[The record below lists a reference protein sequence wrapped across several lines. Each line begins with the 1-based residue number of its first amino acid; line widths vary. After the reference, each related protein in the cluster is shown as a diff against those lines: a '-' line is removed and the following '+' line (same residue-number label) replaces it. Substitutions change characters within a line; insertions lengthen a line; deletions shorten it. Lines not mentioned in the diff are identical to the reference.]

1 VVDSCSGV
9 IDSYS
14 RPISGVVVMDLSDG
28 VRDGMEMV
36 ADITEFLFDPP
47 ALADIE
53 IEFPV
58 YPRLSNH
65 TNATHEP
72 YLYGTVWHTTGT
84 SATILLVERSTY
96 SGQYG
101 WTSQQW
107 DEIYLYHKSHRLQ
120 PQSSVYDYAQSTPST
135 AEHVVIPTAK
145 ASRTQP
151 TWNTTESPTP
161 VAWRWR
167 GPKEDQ
173 PVIGS
178 FGTVT
183 VTQSDLDQGGSA
195 YEMLSVGST
204 YPTMTILSD
213 TTLDN
218 IQEYDR
224 LRFNIARRTSVR
236 DMLDVAIYWPQIP
249 AITCTMSTAGAI
261 PNNINTWVEDLW
273 DEIRGAINPIMDDL
287 TELITDNLISIGIAL
302 ADFVTQFIWKDVIR
316 DFVIKWLLTLGTYG
330 LRVLI
335 AMPSYFLGKFVLDQI
350 FPKLDARDLR
360 RPFDG
365 LLSQVGA
372 PLMPS
377 AEAGA
382 AEVQEWATLTLSAF
396 TSTLKEGWTHVD
408 LDIGPSE
415 VFNLVSV
422 VFDVVQEVA
431 LDGN

>member
-1 VVDSCSGV
+1 
-9 IDSYS
+9 
-14 RPISGVVVMDLSDG
+14 
-28 VRDGMEMV
+28 
-36 ADITEFLFDPP
+36 
-47 ALADIE
+47 
-53 IEFPV
+53 
-58 YPRLSNH
+58 
-65 TNATHEP
+65 
-72 YLYGTVWHTTGT
+72 
-84 SATILLVERSTY
+84 
-96 SGQYG
+96 
-101 WTSQQW
+101 
-107 DEIYLYHKSHRLQ
+107 
-120 PQSSVYDYAQSTPST
+120 
-135 AEHVVIPTAK
+135 
-145 ASRTQP
+145 
-151 TWNTTESPTP
+151 
-161 VAWRWR
+161 
-167 GPKEDQ
+167 
-173 PVIGS
+173 VIGS